1 MARVVIFGVGRIAEL
16 ASVYLNH
23 DSPHEVVAFTVDRR
37 YIEAETLDG
46 LPVVPFE
53 EVERDYPPEEAS
65 MFIPLSFKRMNHIR
79 AEKYAIAKERGYE
92 LVSYVSSHATTFPG
106 FSCGDNCF
114 ILEDNTIQ
122 PYVKIGSD
130 VVMWSG
136 NHIGHHTEIGDHVM
150 VTSHVVISGGC
161 TVEPYCFFGVNAT
174 IRDETVI
181 GQETLVGAGTVIM
194 SDTESYSVYKHSGT
208 EPAGFRSDEVRSI
221 SHKSGG

>member
-16 ASVYLNH
+16 ASVYLTH

-122 PYVKIGSD
+122 PFVRIGSN
-130 VVMWSG
+130 VVVWSG
-136 NHIGHHTEIGDHVM
+136 NHIGHHSQIGDNCFIS
-150 VTSHVVISGGC
+150 SHVVVSGSVDVG
-161 TVEPYCFFGVNAT
+161 ENSFLGVNAT
-174 IRDETVI
+174 LVNDIAIGRDTWIGPDVVI
-181 GQETLVGAGTVIM
+181 TRDVEPG
-194 SDTESYSVYKHSGT
+194 SVYR
-208 EPAGFRSDEVRSI
+208 PARSEKRDVSSLELFGI
-221 SHKSGG
+221 ED